1 MSIHHRKSRSGGSYI
16 ISNMDSPGKSGD
28 EKILKKNASS
38 SFAAGGNK
46 DGDNLVTLAS
56 APSINLNNKEVEKGD
71 RPSRR
76 KKKRSI
82 SHRRAPVS
90 PEGPFPKGAA
100 EIHPSGKSPPLSIGT
115 ILLMCSVPLIYAA
128 QFQFI
133 LGTL

>member
-38 SFAAGGNK
+38 SFAAGNK

-115 ILLMCSVPLIYAA
+115 ISLMYSVPLIYTA